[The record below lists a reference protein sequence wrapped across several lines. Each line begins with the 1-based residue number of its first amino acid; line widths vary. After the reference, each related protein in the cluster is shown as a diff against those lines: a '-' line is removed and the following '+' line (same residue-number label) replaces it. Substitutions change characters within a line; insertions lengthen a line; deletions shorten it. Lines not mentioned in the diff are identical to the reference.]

1 MDEERMKRGLRPGPG
16 AAVLGWVDP
25 LSAQGPELSAPSGHA
40 LGSQA
45 RLREPGG
52 HVAVPALAPFPA
64 TPETPA
70 SASALYFPVSM
81 ATGRFGVGETLGAL
95 NAALKP
101 QPLSASSGGSV
112 WFKEN
117 SARNLRSR
125 DFLAPRGA
133 LRALF
138 GDGQVPKDILEGVAA
153 VEGPGVPPIQKCTQ
167 TQAGLALQLERP
179 TVFEQVLSSLEGY
192 VAPQPAASASER
204 SLVLDCVSLHGAKGP
219 DALSLSQLRAVL
231 VADHLAQALRT
242 QGVTVYQVPAVQDP
256 GLRDFL
262 KQLKVNWPSASKT
275 SSAPESTVA
284 LKEVL
289 RDHAAAPNEDLP
301 PGVVCK
307 VSLKEF
313 LEQQPDLEGF
323 DPNLDICLV
332 TEDQLGALMELQEA
346 AQQCRSNLPLSHSK
360 AESSVGGP
368 ACSVV
373 HVVSC
378 EEAFQQQK
386 VDLLWRLVDVSAPSR
401 QKHLVC
407 GPVKVVGSST
417 PLNAPQYYRLRQAQM
432 REASVLKYGVDFVQD
447 ETWNEIIGAL
457 TSAAVKFEMLSTAH
471 RSQMALD
478 LEDTSISTKG
488 TKSGAFV
495 MYNCAR
501 LATLFDGYQR
511 GVEQGLYPAFPDVS
525 ELDFSLLRE
534 EGEWLLLFNGIIPFP
549 EVLSQSAQLQVKSP
563 GIRITANTEAV
574 CKFLVH
580 LSMDFS
586 SYYNRVHILGEP
598 QPHLF
603 GQMFARLQLMH
614 AVREVF
620 HSALAT
626 LHLPPLS
633 QI

>member
-1 MDEERMKRGLRPGPG
+1 
-16 AAVLGWVDP
+16 
-25 LSAQGPELSAPSGHA
+25 
-40 LGSQA
+40 
-45 RLREPGG
+45 
-52 HVAVPALAPFPA
+52 
-64 TPETPA
+64 
-70 SASALYFPVSM
+70 M

-95 NAALKP
+95 NAALRP
-101 QPLSASSGGSV
+101 PPSSSGPGGSV

-117 SARNLRSR
+117 SARNLRNR

-133 LRALF
+133 LLALF
-138 GDGQVPKDILEGVAA
+138 ADGQ
-153 VEGPGVPPIQKCTQ
+153 
-167 TQAGLALQLERP
+167 
-179 TVFEQVLSSLEGY
+179 
-192 VAPQPAASASER
+192 
-204 SLVLDCVSLHGAKGP
+204 GAKGP
-219 DALSLSQLRAVL
+219 DGLSLSQLRAVL

-262 KQLKVNWPSASKT
+262 EQLKVNWPSASET

-289 RDHAAAPNEDLP
+289 TDHAVVPAENLP
-301 PGVVCK
+301 SGVVCK

-313 LEQQPDLEGF
+313 LEQQPGLEGF

-332 TEDQLGALMELQEA
+332 TEDQLGALTELREA
-346 AQQCRSNLPLSHSK
+346 AQHCLRNLPLGHNE
-360 AESSVGGP
+360 AESSAGG
-368 ACSVV
+368 ASCFVV

-386 VDLLWRLVDVSAPSR
+386 VELLWRLVDAHAPSR

-407 GPVKVVGSST
+407 GPVKVVGSPT
-417 PLNAPQYYRLRQAQM
+417 PLSASQYYRLRQSQM

-457 TSAAVKFEMLSTAH
+457 TSAAIKFEMLSTAH
-471 RSQMALD
+471 RSQMSLD
-478 LEDTSISTKG
+478 LEDTSISTKR

-495 MYNCAR
+495 MYNYAR

-549 EVLSQSAQLQVKSP
+549 EVLSQSAQLHVSSP

-603 GQMFARLQLMH
+603 GQMFARLQLMR
-614 AVREVF
+614 AVQEVF

>member
-1 MDEERMKRGLRPGPG
+1 
-16 AAVLGWVDP
+16 
-25 LSAQGPELSAPSGHA
+25 
-40 LGSQA
+40 
-45 RLREPGG
+45 
-52 HVAVPALAPFPA
+52 
-64 TPETPA
+64 
-70 SASALYFPVSM
+70 M

-95 NAALKP
+95 NAALRP
-101 QPLSASSGGSV
+101 PPPPSGPGGSV

-133 LRALF
+133 LQALF
-138 GDGQVPKDILEGVAA
+138 GDGQVPKDILDGVAA
-153 VEGPGVPPIQKCTQ
+153 LEGPGVPPIQKCTQ

-179 TVFEQVLSSLEGY
+179 TVFEQVLSSLRGY
-192 VAPQPAASASER
+192 VAPQPTSSTSEH
-204 SLVLDCVSLHGAKGP
+204 SIILDCVSLHGPKGP

-262 KQLKVNWPSASKT
+262 QQLKVSWPSASET

-289 RDHAAAPNEDLP
+289 RDHAAVPTEDLP

-313 LEQQPDLEGF
+313 LEQQPGLEGF

-332 TEDQLGALMELQEA
+332 TEDQLGALTELQEA
-346 AQQCRSNLPLSHSK
+346 AQHHPRNVPLSHS
-360 AESSVGGP
+360 
-368 ACSVV
+368 
-373 HVVSC
+373 
-378 EEAFQQQK
+378 
-386 VDLLWRLVDVSAPSR
+386 D
-401 QKHLVC
+401 KHLVC
-407 GPVKVVGSST
+407 GPVKVVGSPT
-417 PLNAPQYYRLRQAQM
+417 PLSAPQYYRLRQSQM

-447 ETWNEIIGAL
+447 DSWNEIIGAL

-471 RSQMALD
+471 RSQMSLD
-478 LEDTSISTKG
+478 LEHTSISTKG

-511 GVEQGLYPAFPDVS
+511 GVEQAFSFLGLYPAFPDVS
-525 ELDFSLLRE
+525 ELDFSLLRD

-549 EVLSQSAQLQVKSP
+549 EVLSQSAQLHVSSP
-563 GIRITANTEAV
+563 GIQITANTKAV

-603 GQMFARLQLMH
+603 GQMFARLQLMR
-614 AVREVF
+614 AVQEVF

>member
-1 MDEERMKRGLRPGPG
+1 
-16 AAVLGWVDP
+16 
-25 LSAQGPELSAPSGHA
+25 
-40 LGSQA
+40 
-45 RLREPGG
+45 
-52 HVAVPALAPFPA
+52 
-64 TPETPA
+64 
-70 SASALYFPVSM
+70 M

-95 NAALKP
+95 NAALRP
-101 QPLSASSGGSV
+101 PPPSAGPGGSV

-138 GDGQVPKDILEGVAA
+138 GDGQVPKDILDGVAA
-153 VEGPGVPPIQKCTQ
+153 LEGPGVPPIQKCTQ

-179 TVFEQVLSSLEGY
+179 TVFERVLSAPQGY
-192 VAPQPAASASER
+192 VTPPPAPASEPG
-204 SLVLDCVSLHGAKGP
+204 VILDCVALHAPKGP

-242 QGVTVYQVPAVQDP
+242 RGVTVYQVPTVQDP

-262 KQLKVNWPSASKT
+262 QHLKVSWPSASET
-275 SSAPESTVA
+275 SSAPESTGA

-289 RDHAAAPNEDLP
+289 RDHTAGPTEDLP

-313 LEQQPDLEGF
+313 LEQQPGLEGF

-332 TEDQLGALMELQEA
+332 TEDQLGALTELQEA
-346 AQQCRSNLPLSHSK
+346 AQHFLRNLPLSHSE
-360 AESSVGGP
+360 AESLARGE

-373 HVVSC
+373 HVGSC

-386 VDLLWRLVDVSAPSR
+386 VDLLWRLVDANAPSR

-407 GPVKVVGSST
+407 GPVKVVGSPP
-417 PLNAPQYYRLRQAQM
+417 PLSALQYYRLRQSQM
-432 REASVLKYGVDFVQD
+432 REASVLKYGGDFVQG

-471 RSQMALD
+471 RSQMSLD

-501 LATLFDGYQR
+501 LATLFDGYHR

-549 EVLSQSAQLQVKSP
+549 EVLSQSAQLPVSSP

-603 GQMFARLQLMH
+603 GQMFARLQLMRT
-614 AVREVF
+614 VQEVF

>member
-1 MDEERMKRGLRPGPG
+1 
-16 AAVLGWVDP
+16 
-25 LSAQGPELSAPSGHA
+25 
-40 LGSQA
+40 
-45 RLREPGG
+45 
-52 HVAVPALAPFPA
+52 
-64 TPETPA
+64 
-70 SASALYFPVSM
+70 M

-95 NAALKP
+95 NAALRP
-101 QPLSASSGGSV
+101 PPSSSGPGGSV

-117 SARNLRSR
+117 SARNLRNR

-133 LRALF
+133 LLALF
-138 GDGQVPKDILEGVAA
+138 ADGQVPKDILDGVAA
-153 VEGPGVPPIQKCTQ
+153 LEGPGVPPIQKCTQ

-179 TVFEQVLSSLEGY
+179 TVFEQVLSSLQGY
-192 VAPQPAASASER
+192 VAPQPTPSSSEP
-204 SLVLDCVSLHGAKGP
+204 SIILDCVSLQGAKGP
-219 DALSLSQLRAVL
+219 DGLSLSQLRAVL

-262 KQLKVNWPSASKT
+262 EQLKVNWPSASET

-289 RDHAAAPNEDLP
+289 TDHAVVPAENLP
-301 PGVVCK
+301 SGVVCK

-313 LEQQPDLEGF
+313 LEQQPGLEGF

-332 TEDQLGALMELQEA
+332 TEDQLGALTELREA
-346 AQQCRSNLPLSHSK
+346 AQHCLRNLPLGHN
-360 AESSVGGP
+360 E
-368 ACSVV
+368 
-373 HVVSC
+373 
-378 EEAFQQQK
+378 
-386 VDLLWRLVDVSAPSR
+386 
-401 QKHLVC
+401 KHLVC
-407 GPVKVVGSST
+407 GPVKVVGSPT
-417 PLNAPQYYRLRQAQM
+417 PLSASQYYRLRQSQM

-457 TSAAVKFEMLSTAH
+457 TSAAIKFEMLSTAH
-471 RSQMALD
+471 RSQMSLD
-478 LEDTSISTKG
+478 LEDTSISTKR

-495 MYNCAR
+495 MYNYAR

-549 EVLSQSAQLQVKSP
+549 EVLSQSAQLHVSSP

-603 GQMFARLQLMH
+603 GQMFARLQLMR
-614 AVREVF
+614 AVQEVF

>member
-1 MDEERMKRGLRPGPG
+1 
-16 AAVLGWVDP
+16 
-25 LSAQGPELSAPSGHA
+25 
-40 LGSQA
+40 
-45 RLREPGG
+45 
-52 HVAVPALAPFPA
+52 
-64 TPETPA
+64 
-70 SASALYFPVSM
+70 M

-95 NAALKP
+95 NAALRP
-101 QPLSASSGGSV
+101 PPPPSGPGGSV

-133 LRALF
+133 LQALF
-138 GDGQVPKDILEGVAA
+138 GDGQVPKDILDGVAA
-153 VEGPGVPPIQKCTQ
+153 LEGPGVPPIQKCTQ

-179 TVFEQVLSSLEGY
+179 TVFEQVLSSLRGY
-192 VAPQPAASASER
+192 VAPQPTSSTSEH
-204 SLVLDCVSLHGAKGP
+204 SIILDCVSLHGPKGP

-262 KQLKVNWPSASKT
+262 QQLKVSWPSASET

-289 RDHAAAPNEDLP
+289 RDHAAVPTEDLP

-313 LEQQPDLEGF
+313 LEQQPGLEGF

-332 TEDQLGALMELQEA
+332 TEDQLGALTELQEA
-346 AQQCRSNLPLSHSK
+346 AQHHPRNVPLSHSD
-360 AESSVGGP
+360 AESSAGGT
-368 ACSVV
+368 ACSVI

-386 VDLLWRLVDVSAPSR
+386 VDLLWRLVDANAPSR

-407 GPVKVVGSST
+407 GPVKVVGSPT
-417 PLNAPQYYRLRQAQM
+417 PLSAPQYYRLRQSQM

-447 ETWNEIIGAL
+447 DSWNEIIGAL

-471 RSQMALD
+471 RSQMSLD
-478 LEDTSISTKG
+478 LEHTSISTKG

-511 GVEQGLYPAFPDVS
+511 GVEQAFSFLGLYPAFPDVS
-525 ELDFSLLRE
+525 ELDFSLLRDE
-534 EGEWLLLFNGIIPFP
+534 
-549 EVLSQSAQLQVKSP
+549 
-563 GIRITANTEAV
+563 V

-603 GQMFARLQLMH
+603 GQMFARLQLMR
-614 AVREVF
+614 AVQEVF

>member
-1 MDEERMKRGLRPGPG
+1 
-16 AAVLGWVDP
+16 
-25 LSAQGPELSAPSGHA
+25 
-40 LGSQA
+40 
-45 RLREPGG
+45 
-52 HVAVPALAPFPA
+52 
-64 TPETPA
+64 
-70 SASALYFPVSM
+70 M
-81 ATGRFGVGETLGAL
+81 ATVRFGVGETLGAL
-95 NAALKP
+95 NAALRP
-101 QPLSASSGGSV
+101 PPPSASSGGSV
-112 WFKEN
+112 WFKES

-125 DFLAPRGA
+125 DFLAPRSA
-133 LRALF
+133 LQALF
-138 GDGQVPKDILEGVAA
+138 GDGQVPKDIIDGVAA
-153 VEGPGVPPIQKCTQ
+153 LEAPGVPPIQKCTQ

-179 TVFEQVLSSLEGY
+179 SVFEQVLSSLQGY
-192 VAPQPAASASER
+192 VAPQPTSSTSEH
-204 SLVLDCVSLHGAKGP
+204 SIILECVSLHGPKGP
-219 DALSLSQLRAVL
+219 DSLSLSQLRAIL
-231 VADHLAQALRT
+231 VADHLAETLRK
-242 QGVTVYQVPAVQDP
+242 QGVTVYQVPAIQDP
-256 GLRDFL
+256 GLRSFL
-262 KQLKVNWPSASKT
+262 QQLKVNWPSASKT
-275 SSAPESTVA
+275 SSSPESTEA

-289 RDHAAAPNEDLP
+289 RDHAVVPIEELP
-301 PGVVCK
+301 SGVVCK

-313 LEQQPDLEGF
+313 LEQQPGLEGF

-332 TEDQLGALMELQEA
+332 TEDQLGALAELQDA
-346 AQQCRSNLPLSHSK
+346 AQHYPRNLPSSHSQAK
-360 AESSVGGP
+360 SSAGGTP
-368 ACSVV
+368 CSVV

-386 VDLLWRLVDVSAPSR
+386 LHLLWRLLDANAPSQ

-407 GPVKVVGSST
+407 GPVKVVGSPT
-417 PLNAPQYYRLRQAQM
+417 PLSAPQYYRLRQSQM

-447 ETWNEIIGAL
+447 EAWSEIIGAL

-471 RSQMALD
+471 RSQMSLD
-478 LEDTSISTKG
+478 LEDTSVSTKG

-549 EVLSQSAQLQVKSP
+549 EVLSQSAQLHVSSP

-598 QPHLF
+598 RPHLF
-603 GQMFARLQLMH
+603 GQMFARLQLMR
-614 AVREVF
+614 AVQEVF

>member
-1 MDEERMKRGLRPGPG
+1 
-16 AAVLGWVDP
+16 
-25 LSAQGPELSAPSGHA
+25 
-40 LGSQA
+40 
-45 RLREPGG
+45 
-52 HVAVPALAPFPA
+52 
-64 TPETPA
+64 
-70 SASALYFPVSM
+70 M
-81 ATGRFGVGETLGAL
+81 ATGRFGVEETLGAL
-95 NAALKP
+95 NAALRP
-101 QPLSASSGGSV
+101 PPPACGPGGSV
-112 WFKEN
+112 WFKES

-138 GDGQVPKDILEGVAA
+138 GDGQVPKDILDGVAA
-153 VEGPGVPPIQKCTQ
+153 LEGPGVPPIQKCTQ

-179 TVFEQVLSSLEGY
+179 MVFEQVLSSLQGY
-192 VAPQPAASASER
+192 VAPQPTSSTSEH
-204 SLVLDCVSLHGAKGP
+204 SIILDCVPLHGPKGP
-219 DALSLSQLRAVL
+219 DALSLNQLRAIL

-242 QGVTVYQVPAVQDP
+242 QGVTVHQVPAVQDS

-262 KQLKVNWPSASKT
+262 QQLKVNWPSASKT
-275 SSAPESTVA
+275 SSAPECTVA

-289 RDHAAAPNEDLP
+289 RNHAAVPAEDLP
-301 PGVVCK
+301 LGVVCK

-313 LEQQPDLEGF
+313 LKQQPGLEGF

-332 TEDQLGALMELQEA
+332 TEDQLGALSELQEA
-346 AQQCRSNLPLSHSK
+346 ARHCPRHLPVSHSE
-360 AESSVGGP
+360 AESCAGGE

-386 VDLLWRLVDVSAPSR
+386 LDLLWRLLDANAPSR

-407 GPVKVVGSST
+407 GPVKVVGSPT
-417 PLNAPQYYRLRQAQM
+417 PLSALQYSRLRQSQM
-432 REASVLKYGVDFVQD
+432 HEASVLKYGVDFVQD
-447 ETWNEIIGAL
+447 ETWSEIIGAL

-471 RSQMALD
+471 RSQMSLD

-525 ELDFSLLRE
+525 EMDFSLLRE

-549 EVLSQSAQLQVKSP
+549 EVLSQSAQLQVSSP
-563 GIRITANTEAV
+563 GIRLTANTEAV

-603 GQMFARLQLMH
+603 GQMFARLQLMR
-614 AVREVF
+614 AVQEVF

>member
-1 MDEERMKRGLRPGPG
+1 
-16 AAVLGWVDP
+16 
-25 LSAQGPELSAPSGHA
+25 
-40 LGSQA
+40 
-45 RLREPGG
+45 
-52 HVAVPALAPFPA
+52 
-64 TPETPA
+64 
-70 SASALYFPVSM
+70 M

-95 NAALKP
+95 NAALRP
-101 QPLSASSGGSV
+101 PPPSAGPGGSV

-133 LRALF
+133 LQALF
-138 GDGQVPKDILEGVAA
+138 GTGQVPKDILDGVAA
-153 VEGPGVPPIQKCTQ
+153 LEGPGVPPIQKCTQ
-167 TQAGLALQLERP
+167 TQAGLALQLQRP
-179 TVFEQVLSSLEGY
+179 SVFQQVLSSLQGY
-192 VAPQPAASASER
+192 AAPQPPPCTSGLR
-204 SLVLDCVSLHGAKGP
+204 IILHCGALQGAKGP
-219 DALSLSQLRAVL
+219 ESMSLSQLRAVL

-262 KQLKVNWPSASKT
+262 QQLKVNWPSASKT
-275 SSAPESTVA
+275 SSAPDCTVA

-289 RDHAAAPNEDLP
+289 RDVAVPTEDLP
-301 PGVVCK
+301 PGVICK

-313 LEQQPDLEGF
+313 LEQQPGLEGF

-332 TEDQLGALMELQEA
+332 TEDQLKALTELQEA
-346 AQQCRSNLPLSHSK
+346 AQKCPRDLPLSHSE
-360 AESSVGGP
+360 AESSAGG
-368 ACSVV
+368 ATCSVV

-386 VDLLWRLVDVSAPSR
+386 VDLLWRLVDVNAPSR

-407 GPVKVVGSST
+407 GPVKVVGSPV
-417 PLNAPQYYRLRQAQM
+417 PLSAPQYYKLRQSQM
-432 REASVLKYGVDFVQD
+432 REASVLKYGVDFAQD

-471 RSQMALD
+471 RSQMSLD

-511 GVEQGLYPAFPDVS
+511 GVEQGLYPAFPSVS

-549 EVLSQSAQLQVKSP
+549 EVLSHAAQLQVSSP

-603 GQMFARLQLMH
+603 SQMFARLQLMR

>member
-1 MDEERMKRGLRPGPG
+1 
-16 AAVLGWVDP
+16 
-25 LSAQGPELSAPSGHA
+25 
-40 LGSQA
+40 
-45 RLREPGG
+45 
-52 HVAVPALAPFPA
+52 
-64 TPETPA
+64 
-70 SASALYFPVSM
+70 M

-95 NAALKP
+95 NAALRP
-101 QPLSASSGGSV
+101 PPPPSGPGGSV

-133 LRALF
+133 LQALF
-138 GDGQVPKDILEGVAA
+138 GDGQVPKDILDGVAA
-153 VEGPGVPPIQKCTQ
+153 LEGPGVPPIQKCTQ

-179 TVFEQVLSSLEGY
+179 TVFEQVLSSLRGY
-192 VAPQPAASASER
+192 VAPQPTSSTSEH
-204 SLVLDCVSLHGAKGP
+204 SIILDCVSLHGPKGP

-262 KQLKVNWPSASKT
+262 QQLKVSWPSASET

-289 RDHAAAPNEDLP
+289 RDHAAVPTEDLP

-313 LEQQPDLEGF
+313 LEQQPGLEGF

-332 TEDQLGALMELQEA
+332 TEDQLGALTELQEA
-346 AQQCRSNLPLSHSK
+346 AQHHPRNVPLSHSD
-360 AESSVGGP
+360 AESSAGGT
-368 ACSVV
+368 ACSVI

-386 VDLLWRLVDVSAPSR
+386 VDLLWRLVDANAPSR

-407 GPVKVVGSST
+407 GPVKVVGSPT
-417 PLNAPQYYRLRQAQM
+417 PLSAPQYYRLRQSQM

-447 ETWNEIIGAL
+447 DSWNEIIGAL

-471 RSQMALD
+471 RSQMSLD
-478 LEDTSISTKG
+478 LEHTSISTKG

-511 GVEQGLYPAFPDVS
+511 GVEQAFSFLGLYPAFPDVS
-525 ELDFSLLRE
+525 ELDFSLLRD

-549 EVLSQSAQLQVKSP
+549 EVLSQSAQLHVSSP
-563 GIRITANTEAV
+563 GIQITANTKAV

-603 GQMFARLQLMH
+603 GQMFARLQLMR
-614 AVREVF
+614 AVQEVF

>member
-1 MDEERMKRGLRPGPG
+1 
-16 AAVLGWVDP
+16 
-25 LSAQGPELSAPSGHA
+25 
-40 LGSQA
+40 
-45 RLREPGG
+45 
-52 HVAVPALAPFPA
+52 
-64 TPETPA
+64 
-70 SASALYFPVSM
+70 M

-95 NAALKP
+95 NAALRPKP
-101 QPLSASSGGSV
+101 SSSGPGGSV

-117 SARNLRSR
+117 SPRNLRSR

-133 LRALF
+133 LQALF
-138 GDGQVPKDILEGVAA
+138 GEGQVPKDILDEVAA
-153 VEGPGVPPIQKCTQ
+153 LEGPGVPPIQKCTQ

-179 TVFEQVLSSLEGY
+179 TVFEQVLSSLQGY
-192 VAPQPAASASER
+192 VAPQPTSSTSER
-204 SLVLDCVSLHGAKGP
+204 SIILDCVSLHGPKGP

-262 KQLKVNWPSASKT
+262 QQLKVNWPSASET

-289 RDHAAAPNEDLP
+289 RDHAAVPTEDLP

-332 TEDQLGALMELQEA
+332 TEDQLGALTELQEA
-346 AQQCRSNLPLSHSK
+346 AQHCPRNLPLSHSE
-360 AESSVGGP
+360 AESSVGGA

-386 VDLLWRLVDVSAPSR
+386 VDLLWRLVDASAPSR

-407 GPVKVVGSST
+407 GPVKVVGSPT
-417 PLNAPQYYRLRQAQM
+417 PLSAPQYYRLRHSQM

-447 ETWNEIIGAL
+447 ENWNEIIEAL

-471 RSQMALD
+471 RSQMSLD
-478 LEDTSISTKG
+478 LEETSISTKG

-549 EVLSQSAQLQVKSP
+549 EVLSQSAQLHVSSP

-603 GQMFARLQLMH
+603 GQMFARLQLMR
-614 AVREVF
+614 AVQEVF
-620 HSALAT
+620 HGALAT